1 MARITHMP
9 QDTVGEKPN
18 SNSINVLAKCGLN
31 SLNGFLSENRLSL
44 HLHCCPETEDENW
57 VAERSNRD
65 SLLNPTQGVQR
76 M

>member
-57 VAERSNRD
+57 VAED
-65 SLLNPTQGVQR
+65 PTEIVY
-76 M
+76 